1 MLAKDVIC
9 NGSRLH
15 LSVEFKGNS
24 KVPFVLPN
32 CLWYPETA
40 HSLHTQQVGILIL
53 LQQKRISYQVV
64 LNDSTS
70 LIPCA
75 LSQLVNDPCCGLQIA
90 FAVLEF
96 LWRSWERLVLVL
108 EIGKFSG
115 RHVH

>member
-1 MLAKDVIC
+1 MQEGTRWEGANC
-9 NGSRLH
+9 ALH
-15 LSVEFKGNS
+15 DSSSPDGPLL
-24 KVPFVLPN
+24 PFVLPN

-70 LIPCA
+70 VIPCA